1 MYSKTNPYFTNLY
14 PYAYHPYDAAQQL
27 HYQDVMYPDF
37 RQQFVSGQ
45 ATWTEGGGLT
55 KCGIPWSDN
64 LYMTAAVG
72 ENSPYQCGQTLHISY
87 PVTGRSILV
96 EIVDQVPGYPD
107 NRLNVHRR
115 VFETLG
121 ANPQQG
127 VIDIQIAPVSQVEQ
141 QQWGRYLLEITQ
153 TAYSGYNITE
163 YNFVNKTQESPSR
176 TRETYEYSL
185 QSVQE
190 TITVRASV
198 VYNPGNNRV
207 ISLDIKEV

>member
-1 MYSKTNPYFTNLY
+1 MYPINPYFKNN
-14 PYAYHPYDAAQQL
+14 PYVYHPYDPQQIYEQ
-27 HYQDVMYPDF
+27 HVMYHDS
-37 RQQFVSGQ
+37 RQQPISGQ
-45 ATWTEGGGLT
+45 ATWTEGGQLT

-72 ENSPYQCGQTLHISY
+72 ENSPYQCGQTLQIIY

-96 EIVDQVPGYPD
+96 EVVDQVSGFPD
-107 NRLNVHRR
+107 NRLNLHRR

-127 VIDIQIAPVSQVEQ
+127 VIDIQILPVSQMEQ

-153 TAYSGYNITE
+153 TAYPGYNVTE
-163 YNFVNKTQESPSR
+163 YSFAGKTEESASQ
-176 TRETYEYSL
+176 TRETYEYTL
-185 QSVQE
+185 QSTQE

-198 VYNPGNNRV
+198 VYNPNNNRV
-207 ISLDIKEV
+207 ISFDINKV